1 MNKSMKKQGHC
12 WPAVAILLL
21 LLAALAL
28 PSSAAAQTGQISG
41 TVKDSSGNLLQDV
54 EVYVYDAEDTSGFP
68 PAPEFTD
75 ENGWYEVSSLPFGE
89 HRYKVQFIGN
99 GYIEQWYKDAPMSD
113 CAEPVTI
120 TAENTVQDEI
130 DAVLKEGTSSA
141 ARRSLAQAQAAPAAA
156 ETSSVISGSVS
167 LNGEPLKCAQV
178 EAYDAADDSDWIDQ
192 VLTDYQGNY
201 TINELPSGSYKILFY
216 DQNGIAGQWYNRKAE
231 AVCADAVSET
241 ASGIDAAFPVSLRQ
255 CGDRPTILPAIKLL
269 LN

>member
-28 PSSAAAQTGQISG
+28 PSSAAAATGKISG

-54 EVYVYDAEDTSGFP
+54 DVYVARVYDDHTDVEEWKD
-68 PAPEFTD
+68 FTD
-75 ENGWYEVSSLPFGE
+75 EYGTYTATIELQLGE
-89 HRYKVQFIGN
+89 LGYKVLFKKT
-99 GYIEQWYKDAPMSD
+99 GYIDQWYNNAPQVD
-113 CAEPVTI
+113 CAEPVTL
-120 TAENTVQDEI
+120 TDGGDKKI

-216 DQNGIAGQWYNRKAE
+216 DQNGDAGQWYNRKAE